1 MTERIGYNPYFYNY
15 PQYSSNNF
23 GVNNRFSPNF
33 RGDSVGVASPQ
44 TSVNYTTPPD
54 TVEIS
59 AGNKINETSNQEKQK
74 NGISTLAKVG
84 IAIGGTALA
93 GILAH
98 KFIPPM
104 RVQSRV
110 QRIFLEDFTKEEAKA
125 IQKKYQDILK
135 ISNKDEFID
144 KLFAELKKDYK
155 LDNIPI
161 KLDKTYKSGEKSGA
175 IVGAAHFTPKH
186 SEPFLELGV
195 DKTYDNQTL
204 LKHITHE
211 LRHAKQDLTNY
222 QVASRDDLISVYK
235 DRIKDTFREENWCQE
250 KIDENATEM
259 VDEFIKFY
267 EKIGVKKINSTDRN
281 YDWGRNI
288 LNSYK
293 IYANKSN
300 EAYRTTFYETDAKST
315 ERLMDRM
322 VHNRLF

>member
-1 MTERIGYNPYFYNY
+1 MTERIGYNPYFYSY
-15 PQYSSNNF
+15 PQYLSNNL

-33 RGDSVGVASPQ
+33 RGDGVGVASPQ

-59 AGNKINETSNQEKQK
+59 AGNKINEASTQEKQK
-74 NGISTLAKVG
+74 TGMSTLAKVG
-84 IAIGGTALA
+84 ITIGGTALA

-135 ISNKDEFID
+135 ISDKDEFID
-144 KLFAELKKDYK
+144 KLFTELKKDYK

-175 IVGAAHFTPKH
+175 IVGAAHFLPH
-186 SEPFLELGV
+186 H
-195 DKTYDNQTL
+195 DKGFWEVGIDRKFSNEDI
-204 LKHITHE
+204 LKHLTHE
-211 LRHAKQDLTNY
+211 LKHAKQDLIQY
-222 QVASRDDLISVYK
+222 QVANRDDLISVHK
-235 DRIKDTFREENWCQE
+235 DRIKDIFRGESWCQK

-259 VDEFIKFY
+259 VDEIIKFY
-267 EKIGVKKINSTDRN
+267 EKIGVKKIDSTDRN
-281 YDWGRNI
+281 YDWGRKI
-288 LNSYK
+288 LNSYRT
-293 IYANKSN
+293 YANKSQ
-300 EAYRTTFYETDAKST
+300 EAYHTTFYETDAKST